1 MCVCVCVCVRNEK
14 TYKKNKK
21 IVFLF
26 GFTSYPNNQ
35 NLKDCKEKTIKI

>member
-1 MCVCVCVCVRNEK
+1 MCVCVCEM
-14 TYKKNKK
+14 KKHIKKIKK

-35 NLKDCKEKTIKI
+35 NLKYCKEKTIKI